1 MTPAAQIV
9 ADLAA
14 EQRLALAFA
23 SAAKA
28 QHARLEDLSGRLTHT
43 APDAPAFRELLGEI
57 LLAETAVRYL
67 PDCINRSGYRLERL
81 RTAAAAMK

>member
-1 MTPAAQIV
+1 MTPTTQI
-9 ADLAA
+9 AELQAA

-28 QHARLEDLSGRLTHT
+28 QHARLEDLSERLTHT
-43 APDAPAFRELLGEI
+43 APSAPLFRELLGEI

-67 PDCINRSGYRLERL
+67 PDCINRSGHRLERL
-81 RTAAAAMK
+81 RTAALEKK